1 MVTDAFKKVII
12 PFKNESYHQY
22 TEEKES
28 DWLKYPDK
36 FDELSNEKDKYDN
49 NYGASFNLK
58 DGGTKTINI
67 SEIKRF
73 VDDVNSGNTDSKKV
87 QQIDV

>member
-1 MVTDAFKKVII
+1 MFKKVII

-22 TEEKES
+22 TEEKEI
-28 DWLKYPDK
+28 DWIKYPDK

-58 DGGTKTINI
+58 DGGSRTINI

-73 VDDVNSGNTDSKKV
+73 VDDVNNGKLIVKKV